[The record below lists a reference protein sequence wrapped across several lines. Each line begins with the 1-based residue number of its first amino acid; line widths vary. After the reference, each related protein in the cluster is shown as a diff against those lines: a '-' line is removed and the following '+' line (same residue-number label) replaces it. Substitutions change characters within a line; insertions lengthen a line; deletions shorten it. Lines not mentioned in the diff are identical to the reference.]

1 MKNQTRPIQT
11 LQSSTIEYIEQASV
25 KQQPAI
31 STSPNGQVAAVVNEI
46 LRQLTSI
53 KPAWKHA
60 LAEPGAIASWKKQWT
75 IAFAENGIRTIA
87 QVEQGIK
94 RARLDTNPFMP
105 SAGQFI
111 EWCNPSAFSEVEL
124 IEAFTRM
131 IDRKKPLND
140 VEHATR
146 LKCGF
151 QCKTQLPQ
159 DKAFRLFASYM
170 KVFAAKQARGEYIA
184 RIDVPLLQNHAPSA
198 RVDIENAIQA
208 RTPKTLI
215 EARMQ
220 KLRLK
225 AREAKNHGAQATQ

>member
-1 MKNQTRPIQT
+1 MRNQTNSIQS
-11 LQSSTIEYIEQASV
+11 LQSSTIEYIEQGKATSSQLAS
-25 KQQPAI
+25 
-31 STSPNGQVAAVVNEI
+31 TGPNGQVATIVNEI

-60 LAEPGAIASWKKQWT
+60 LSEPGAVASWKKQWT
-75 IAFAENGIRTIA
+75 IAFAENGIRTMA
-87 QVEQGIK
+87 QVDQGIK
-94 RARLDTNPFMP
+94 RARSDTNAFMP

-208 RTPKTLI
+208 RTPKTFI

-220 KLRLK
+220 RLRLQ
-225 AREAKNHGAQATQ
+225 AREAKRNGTQAAQ